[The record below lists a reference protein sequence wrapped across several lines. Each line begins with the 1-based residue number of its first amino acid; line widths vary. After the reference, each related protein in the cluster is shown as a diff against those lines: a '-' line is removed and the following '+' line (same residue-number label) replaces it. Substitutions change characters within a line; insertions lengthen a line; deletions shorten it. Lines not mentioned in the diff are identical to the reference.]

1 MLMDFE
7 GQKFLHNTVKNAQN
21 AHLHSARLMTQRPGA
36 GLIGRFSHRGW
47 HPGWGDWNIWEP
59 AQLEAF
65 WHLSTVCSVFA
76 YSLQPGSFRVTR
88 LAYFS
93 PVLQGQESE
102 PGGKCT
108 TFSDL
113 ALDVTL
119 PFIGSKALRLVAHLQ
134 GGGGGG

>member
-1 MLMDFE
+1 MLRMLISTRHADDSKA
-7 GQKFLHNTVKNAQN
+7 GGWTDWKVLSQGLAP
-21 AHLHSARLMTQRPGA
+21 RL
-36 GLIGRFSHRGW
+36 
-47 HPGWGDWNIWEP
+47 GDWNIWEP

-76 YSLQPGSFRVTR
+76 YSLQRGSFRVTR

-119 PFIGSKALRLVAHLQ
+119 HYFHSLEAKH
-134 GGGGGG
+134 